1 MPQIGVLFNEVL
13 VPRLAFF
20 TFAILRVKGFFDR
33 VAANFAAAER
43 CDGYID
49 RSELIPG
56 TQARTW
62 GEPVA
67 PRFFREGEHG
77 GAPHDHGP
85 TAVAFHIKQA
95 FGPDGR
101 PVELDRARV
110 KALVRK
116 NAGAGGEP

>member
-1 MPQIGVLFNEVL
+1 M
-13 VPRLAFF
+13 PRLAFF
-20 TFAILRVKGFFDR
+20 TFAILREAYGHPRVKGFFDR

-56 TQARTW
+56 TQAHTW

-67 PRFFREGEHG
+67 PRFFREGEPG
-77 GAPHDHGP
+77 GAPRSLSLWRDLDDHG
-85 TAVAFHIKQA
+85 
-95 FGPDGR
+95 
-101 PVELDRARV
+101 PVELDRTRV

-116 NAGAGGEP
+116 NAGTPPV